1 MAWKESPADTIALC
15 FYYLQNYYLRESYH
29 GFCNLGTNQLLSK
42 YSDLLQNPEDLNFPT
57 ETCSAEDIVDR
68 VKESIHTFAKE
79 HTSPEVVALHNAD
92 IDADPEQD
100 PAHTAADPEKYL
112 HSYMQQE
119 TPTKRQFET
128 PTKRQFIKNN
138 MSQSQRVINEKK
150 IEFVP
155 KKGTFLVEGTCG
167 DQYAVTL
174 FPESCQCPATNQC
187 YHILTARKSI
197 GMDISSKI
205 KKCNLTVMMK
215 RSKTSGRKKPRINDY
230 NYQFSAAPDSE
241 VGVGLSNTPKSPK
254 LDNSFFSISSN
265 TEINSCN
272 HEYAQAST
280 PVQK

>member
-1 MAWKESPADTIALC
+1 MQKVVLILVDSINKIMPIRK
-15 FYYLQNYYLRESYH
+15 FKFHKHKHKGSNYK
-29 GFCNLGTNQLLSK
+29 TNGIIHLIK
-42 YSDLLQNPEDLNFPT
+42 YRDKL
-57 ETCSAEDIVDR
+57 
-68 VKESIHTFAKE
+68 
-79 HTSPEVVALHNAD
+79 
-92 IDADPEQD
+92 
-100 PAHTAADPEKYL
+100 Y
-112 HSYMQQE
+112 
-119 TPTKRQFET
+119 
-128 PTKRQFIKNN
+128 
-138 MSQSQRVINEKK
+138 RVINEKK

-155 KKGTFLVEGTCG
+155 KKGTFLVEGTRG

-230 NYQFSAAPDSE
+230 KYQFSAAPDSE